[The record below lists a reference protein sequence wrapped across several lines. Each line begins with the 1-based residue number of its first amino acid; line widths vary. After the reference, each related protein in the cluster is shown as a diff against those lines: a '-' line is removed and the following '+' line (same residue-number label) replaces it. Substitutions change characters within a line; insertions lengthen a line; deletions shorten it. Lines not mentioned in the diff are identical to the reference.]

1 MKKHLLRTAGSLLL
15 LLCLLTGC
23 GQQSSSVENSVDE
36 AVELV
41 KDIPTTQYFTDEA
54 VSEDAFWSQCAKR
67 HESTALAFFGDYKF
81 FCFAADRR

>member
-36 AVELV
+36 AGELV
-41 KDIPTTQYFTDEA
+41 KDIPSISRMRLFLRMTL
-54 VSEDAFWSQCAKR
+54 KR
-67 HESTALAFFGDYKF
+67 SCFLESMRQAP
-81 FCFAADRR
+81 